1 MKKII
6 LAALIVT
13 FGAANAQKAASNSK
27 IKTNKIDK
35 NLVGLWKG
43 SEKDQQVKGLEKLWI
58 MERKADGTFMLLFTT
73 VQDCEVD
80 QQVEK
85 GQWWIENGE
94 FHELHYS
101 SGQTDIYSYQVLDPS
116 HIRFKSKEQSME
128 MSTDNYTFID
138 TRIEE
143 EDQ

>member
-6 LAALIVT
+6 LGALMIT
-13 FGAANAQKAASNSK
+13 FGVMNGQKAISNSK
-27 IKTNKIDK
+27 IKANKIDK

-43 SEKDQQVKGLEKLWI
+43 SEKDQQIIGMEKLWI
-58 MERKADGTFMLLFTT
+58 MERKEDGTFMLLFTT
-73 VQDCEVD
+73 IQNCVID

-85 GQWWIENGE
+85 GQWWVENGE
-94 FHELHYS
+94 FHELHFN
-101 SGQTDIYSYQVLDPS
+101 SGQADIYNYQILDPS
-116 HIRFKSKEQSME
+116 HIKFKSKEQSIQ
-128 MSTDNYTFID
+128 MSTDEYSFVD